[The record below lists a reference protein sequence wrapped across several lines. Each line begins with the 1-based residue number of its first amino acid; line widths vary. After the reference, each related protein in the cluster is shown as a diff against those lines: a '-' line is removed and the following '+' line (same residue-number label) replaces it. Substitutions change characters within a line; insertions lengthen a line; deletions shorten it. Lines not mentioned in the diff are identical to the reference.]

1 MVPYAESIMLPNSF
15 RVKCTLLLNK
25 FQVTGIC
32 LWRLKEGIK
41 SALYTQTHHCEA
53 ASLQSSFYT
62 LIGAALATYFHY
74 LVLLPLR
81 ANICTCSF
89 LHWFTKVTTDCTTS
103 VQRWNGF
110 FFFFFH
116 NPYSHTPYWCNIP
129 NFRGSKEDIYHF
141 LQYSLAIKVHLKLPI
156 K

>member
-62 LIGAALATYFHY
+62 LIGAALATYFQY

-103 VQRWNGF
+103 VQRWNGIF
-110 FFFFFH
+110 FFF
-116 NPYSHTPYWCNIP
+116 STIP
-129 NFRGSKEDIYHF
+129 ILTLLIDATFQTSGAPKRTYIIFCST
-141 LQYSLAIKVHLKLPI
+141 LWPLKYILNYL
-156 K
+156 

>member
-62 LIGAALATYFHY
+62 LIGAALATYFQY

-103 VQRWNGF
+103 VQRWNGIF
-110 FFFFFH
+110 FFFF
-116 NPYSHTPYWCNIP
+116 TIP
-129 NFRGSKEDIYHF
+129 ILTLLIDATFQTSRAPKRTYIIFCST
-141 LQYSLAIKVHLKLPI
+141 LWPLKYILNYL
-156 K
+156 